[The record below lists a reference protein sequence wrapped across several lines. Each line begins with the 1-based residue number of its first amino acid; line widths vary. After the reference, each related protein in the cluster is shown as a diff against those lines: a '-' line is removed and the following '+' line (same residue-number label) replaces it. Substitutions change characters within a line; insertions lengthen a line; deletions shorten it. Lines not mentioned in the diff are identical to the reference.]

1 MIIYYSEVKRFLE
14 EEAERTLNTE
24 QLNMKLEGVAAVF
37 RESLGE
43 MEDLD
48 REIEDIARQILP
60 PNWTPQD
67 DALRRERANR
77 GSREEVL
84 SDEVLQN
91 QQLILKDLHER
102 TKAP

>member
-67 DALRRERANR
+67 DALRRERGA
-77 GSREEVL
+77 GIKT
-84 SDEVLQN
+84 LQTMFYG
-91 QQLILKDLHER
+91 ILLCNWKY
-102 TKAP
+102 